1 MITRIHAI
9 TMPRWGMTMTE
20 GQVVK
25 WLVEVGDT
33 VAPGQE
39 ILEIETEKIANVLE
53 SSAAGVLRKKLIA
66 EQATAGVGS
75 LLGVAADHEVSD
87 GEIEEFIAKFQVRHT
102 VAGAVEAE
110 APAARTVTVP
120 GGHINVMTLGE
131 GSSIPAVLIHGFGG
145 DLNSWLF
152 TQAELAG
159 GRVVHA
165 LDLPA
170 HGGSSMPSA
179 PMSLESL
186 AITVRQ
192 ALESLG
198 TVRAHFVA
206 HSLGGVIALLLAR
219 DTPALVASLSL
230 ISPAGL
236 GSEINDQYIEEFLS
250 AQRRP
255 QMSKALSALFAD
267 PSLVRREMVDDVL
280 RFMRGD
286 GVPAALRSLAGDAF
300 PGGRQRLVLR
310 EVIAS
315 AAAPVQIIWGEKDA
329 IIPSTH
335 SKDLAARAAV
345 RLLPNVGH
353 MAHLETSGLV
363 NEWLA
368 QAMMAADSLE
378 KH

>member
-1 MITRIHAI
+1 MTTHIHAI

-33 VAPGQE
+33 IALGQE

-53 SSAAGVLRKKLIA
+53 SSAAGVLRRKLIS
-66 EQATAGVGS
+66 EQAMAGVGS
-75 LLGVAADHEVSD
+75 LLGVAADSEVSD
-87 GEIEEFIAKFQVRHT
+87 GAIEEFIAGFQVQHT
-102 VAGAVEAE
+102 AASASAADV
-110 APAARTVTVP
+110 PAARTVTVP
-120 GGHINVMTLGE
+120 DGHINVLTLGA
-131 GSSIPAVLIHGFGG
+131 GSATPVVLIHGFGG

-159 GRVVHA
+159 SRTVHA
-165 LDLPA
+165 LDLPG
-170 HGGSSMPSA
+170 HGGSSIPSA
-179 PMSLESL
+179 PMSLESM
-186 AITVRQ
+186 ADTVRR
-192 ALESLG
+192 ALENLG
-198 TVRAHFVA
+198 TTRAHFVA
-206 HSLGGVIALLLAR
+206 HSLGGVISLLLAR

-236 GSEINDQYIEEFLS
+236 GTEINGQYIEEFLS

-255 QMSKALSALFAD
+255 QMSQALSALFAD
-267 PSLVRREMVDDVL
+267 PTLVRREMVEDVL

-310 EVIAS
+310 EVIES
-315 AAAPVQIIWGEKDA
+315 AAAPVQILWGEADR
-329 IIPSTH
+329 IIPSAH
-335 SKDLAARAAV
+335 SKGLTPRATV
-345 RLLPNVGH
+345 RLLPDTGH
-353 MAHLETSGLV
+353 MAHLERAGVV

-368 QAMMAADSLE
+368 QAVSAAEE